1 MQRPWNPATLPR
13 KTRRNRQTYVSET
26 LGFAI
31 DLINSSFRSAART
44 LPKARLTYLPQLDC
58 APDCSL
64 PGQWIESVTD
74 WAIRITDWC
83 LSTDWTSSRARLLDP
98 IRPMPDNGSFEHPG
112 SPIALISRL
121 PDWAVQSVLPIAIP
135 PIAPSILSTGQHIT
149 PFHDSHYYR
158 PTIMPKHSLLQG
170 NHHGNGPSGK

>member
-1 MQRPWNPATLPR
+1 MT
-13 KTRRNRQTYVSET
+13 
-26 LGFAI
+26 
-31 DLINSSFRSAART
+31 
-44 LPKARLTYLPQLDC
+44 
-58 APDCSL
+58 
-64 PGQWIESVTD
+64 GQWIESVTD

-135 PIAPSILSTGQHIT
+135 PIAPSILSTGQCDRQLGMASFAAGQLVGGRCHKATEIARGVGGET
-149 PFHDSHYYR
+149 
-158 PTIMPKHSLLQG
+158 K
-170 NHHGNGPSGK
+170 